1 MQRSPAHGRAL
12 RANRL
17 QLFAKEPQEPNDRAV
32 RDGVLKE
39 QRAVQVH
46 VGAEESIQ
54 ESFGERGLRFVHWH
68 VCFIAPKTENHC
80 EIILQG
86 CKVNSDAFSVDQY
99 CHLVVNLH

>member
-32 RDGVLKE
+32 RGGVLGE

-46 VGAEESIQ
+46 VGAEE
-54 ESFGERGLRFVHWH
+54 
-68 VCFIAPKTENHC
+68 
-80 EIILQG
+80 
-86 CKVNSDAFSVDQY
+86 
-99 CHLVVNLH
+99 